1 MGTITFAIYWL
12 CVFLLEEELV
22 SKKSIIKL
30 YRKKLSLLDRKYD
43 FKFSIS
49 TERSI
54 NINSTIM
61 FQIATNM

>member
-1 MGTITFAIYWL
+1 MGTITLAIYWL

-22 SKKSIIKL
+22 SKKL

-49 TERSI
+49 KEWSI
-54 NINSTIM
+54 NINRTIM